1 MENQNPLTITKVAL
15 KPMGSA
21 RIELFLYYVFLFLEL
36 FPQCL
41 WSDSSNE
48 SLYQSCGQEREKKN
62 CLYRMSWTDAVCG
75 NTNKGAVWL
84 MLWNL
89 AHRMYL
95 LLKSLAS
102 KIICYYF
109 ICRSRTRE
117 KILSWSYLHVLNFA
131 VISVMTGWG
140 KMNAFQFLKFLRRGG
155 VFTSCWYGCECGHWL
170 VFFPPLPCLVDNQL
184 AQVDSKLG

>member
-1 MENQNPLTITKVAL
+1 MENQNPLPSTMVAL

-21 RIELFLYYVFLFLEL
+21 RMELFLYYVFYFWSC
-36 FPQCL
+36 FPSVYDLTAVMSHCIKAVARK
-41 WSDSSNE
+41 
-48 SLYQSCGQEREKKN
+48 GKKK

-75 NTNKGAVWL
+75 NTNKGAGWL

-89 AHRMYL
+89 APRMYL

-102 KIICYYF
+102 KMICYCF
-109 ICRSRTRE
+109 ICRSKTRE

-131 VISVMTGWG
+131 VTSVMMAWG
-140 KMNAFQFLKFLRRGG
+140 KMNAFQFLKFLCRG
-155 VFTSCWYGCECGHWL
+155 VFTFCCHGCECGHWL
-170 VFFPPLPCLVDNQL
+170 FFSPLPCLVDNQL